1 MSRVSQ
7 INFLKTIF
15 PPFTNRNV
23 AALVGEENQHIAQHL
38 RQSKFYM
45 IGARA
50 KASFVNYKIDEE
62 NLLIYVDVKVGNEVV
77 DSGVIHVGKF
87 GDFSEGTL
95 IEETEDAVLL
105 VDPKKGTHAKVWL
118 TPDSVYWHVAR
129 GCEYL
134 DGFKRHEKVCS
145 YDLLY
150 VGIAT
155 KQDSYQ
161 RLIAKAHHGRL
172 RVLSE
177 EHARKPGAH
186 PSDETILFLFDLE
199 PLGFQQFGVEDN
211 DFTLYR
217 CVEQNRVIADAEKAF
232 VKLLDP
238 GYNVIKFQSY
248 PKGKDGLYDTGLTT
262 YGYVL
267 NENIRFKTA
276 SALFKGFYSEMGL
289 DNRQDFIFVE
299 GDNVMLKFGGDT
311 SMLPLRLDLS
321 K

>member
-1 MSRVSQ
+1 MGRISQ
-7 INFLKTIF
+7 INFLQTIF

-23 AALVGEENQHIAQHL
+23 ALLVNKANQHIAQHL

-50 KASFVNYKIDEE
+50 QASFVNVRVDKEKA
-62 NLLIYVDVKVGNEVV
+62 LIHLDVEVGTEVV
-77 DSGVIHVGKF
+77 DSGVIHIGKF
-87 GDFSEGTL
+87 NGIALEPEIKITP
-95 IEETEDAVLL
+95 EAVLL
-105 VDPKKGTHAKVWL
+105 GGTKKGTHAKIWL

-129 GCEYL
+129 GCDYL
-134 DGFKRHEKVCS
+134 EGFKRHEQVCC

-161 RLIAKAHHGRL
+161 RLIGKAHHGRL

-177 EHARKPGAH
+177 ERARKPGAH
-186 PSDETILFLFDLE
+186 PSDEIILFLFDLE
-199 PLGFQQFGVEDN
+199 PLGIQTIEVEDDDFSLFQGVEHN
-211 DFTLYR
+211 K
-217 CVEQNRVIADAEKAF
+217 VVADAEKAF

-238 GYNVIKFQSY
+238 GYNVIKFQNY
-248 PKGKDGLYDTGLTT
+248 PKGDDGLYDAGLTN

-267 NENIRFKTA
+267 NENIRFRTA
-276 SALFKGFYSEMGL
+276 NALFKGFYSEASF

-299 GDNVMLKFGGDT
+299 GDKVSLTFSGDT
-311 SMLPLRLDLS
+311 AELTLPPFVS
-321 K
+321 

>member
-1 MSRVSQ
+1 LLVS
-7 INFLKTIF
+7 K
-15 PPFTNRNV
+15 
-23 AALVGEENQHIAQHL
+23 ANQHIAEHL
-38 RQSKFYM
+38 KQSKFYM

-50 KASFVNYKIDEE
+50 QASFVNVRVDKEKA
-62 NLLIYVDVKVGNEVV
+62 LIHLDVEVGTEVV
-77 DSGVIHVGKF
+77 DSGVVHVGKF
-87 GDFSEGTL
+87 DGISLDPQIKITPE
-95 IEETEDAVLL
+95 AVLL
-105 VDPKKGTHAKVWL
+105 GGTKKGTHAKIWL

-129 GCEYL
+129 GCNYL
-134 DGFKRHEKVCS
+134 EGFKRHEQVCC

-186 PSDETILFLFDLE
+186 PSDEIILFLFDLE
-199 PLGFQQFGVEDN
+199 PFSLQQIGVEDD
-211 DFTLYR
+211 DFTLFQG
-217 CVEQNRVIADAEKAF
+217 VKQNRVVADAEKAF

-238 GYNVIKFQSY
+238 GYNVTKFQNY
-248 PKGKDGLYDTGLTT
+248 PKGNDGLYDAGLTS

-267 NENIRFKTA
+267 NENIRFRTA
-276 SALFKGFYSEMGL
+276 NALFKGFYSTVAF

-299 GDNVMLKFGGDT
+299 GDNVMLQFGDDT
-311 SMLPLRLDLS
+311 PELPLPTS
-321 K
+321 VI